1 MNSENTTSDSAP
13 TLAGFPTAMADGLAT
28 SLFVADSNELSHVF
42 TFDCAVL
49 DADRHATV
57 RTYHV
62 AHRTSRTRTNT
73 NANKKAKHAD
83 YPR

>member
-1 MNSENTTSDSAP
+1 MNSENTTSDSTP

-57 RTYHV
+57 
-62 AHRTSRTRTNT
+62 STNFPGHFFQSAAPT
-73 NANKKAKHAD
+73 T
-83 YPR
+83 